1 MLWVLCE
8 NALFECDLH
17 LRRTRVI
24 TGDDLK
30 RNAPKCFAAIFPS
43 LIAIGCS
50 DGAIRVWD
58 TYNWVLASTL
68 HSHTRDVLALKVV
81 GVKADGRGGVGGG
94 EDSSRA
100 AHAHRTSDGVL
111 EGKLRLVSIGLDGAG
126 YLWEST
132 IVGECGDQG
141 LACRSVLMNDR
152 SMFVQATSSKTPSR
166 QRVWQPRSEAPSSI
180 CTTTAARTH

>member
-1 MLWVLCE
+1 MGAVVELSFVDADVMAWQCGVRPGAGAQGSGNAHMLWVLCE
-8 NALFECDLH
+8 NALFECDLY
-17 LRRTRVI
+17 LRRTRMI
-24 TGDDLK
+24 TSDDLK

-43 LIAIGCS
+43 LVAIGCS

-81 GVKADGRGGVGGG
+81 GAKGDGRNGLGGG

-111 EGKLRLVSIGLDGAG
+111 EGKLRMVSVGLDGAG
-126 YLWEST
+126 YLWETT
-132 IVGECGDQG
+132 IVGEYGPE
-141 LACRSVLMNDR
+141 LWPV
-152 SMFVQATSSKTPSR
+152 
-166 QRVWQPRSEAPSSI
+166 
-180 CTTTAARTH
+180 